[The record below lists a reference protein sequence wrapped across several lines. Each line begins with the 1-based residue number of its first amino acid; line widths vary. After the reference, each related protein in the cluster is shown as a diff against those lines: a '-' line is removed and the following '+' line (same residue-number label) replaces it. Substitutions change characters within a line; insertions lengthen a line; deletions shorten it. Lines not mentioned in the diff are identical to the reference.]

1 MRADLRSEMDVS
13 SPVMEQRSRKGL
25 LASSQEREERGAK
38 RSLLERDRFGFY
50 VLYNKIY

>member
-25 LASSQEREERGAK
+25 LASSQEREERGGK
-38 RSLLERDRFGFY
+38 RSLLERDRFGCY